1 MAIDTRYV
9 KQPLMLGVI
18 MSINASGMKDIIG
31 FHITVSRPL
40 ALHQLNIVIYARLKF
55 MGGGRILCYKST

>member
-31 FHITVSRPL
+31 FHITVSKPL
-40 ALHQLNIVIYARLKF
+40 ALSSIKYSNLCKTQIH
-55 MGGGRILCYKST
+55 GR